1 MSVQSYPSL
10 FAQADAGAL
19 NGAVDWMT
27 GTLLGSVATGLCIIA
42 IAVVGLMM
50 LSGRLAVREGARVVL
65 GCFVLFGAPTLAIA
79 LRELANGGEAK
90 APVEIAAPALPPRP
104 PQPTS
109 TYDPYAGASMRDD
122 R

>member
-1 MSVQSYPSL
+1 MTAPSYPSL
-10 FAQADAGAL
+10 FAESDTGAL
-19 NGAVDWMT
+19 SGAVDWMT
-27 GTLLGSVATGLCIIA
+27 GTLLGSAATGLCIIA

-50 LSGRLAVREGARVVL
+50 LSGRLALREGARVVL
-65 GCFVLFGAPTLAIA
+65 GCFVLLSAPTLAIA
-79 LRELANGGEAK
+79 LRELASGGEVK

-109 TYDPYAGASMRDD
+109 TYDPYAGASMRND